1 MSSIFRDELSLSWNT
16 DDEVGVP
23 EIDSEHRGIINA
35 FNTFNEVIKNG
46 FDNGHVSRVFNI
58 LSDYSCSHFKN
69 EEAVMERY
77 SYPCLLYTSPSPR
90 DGLLS
95 RMPYSA

>member
-46 FDNGHVSRVFNI
+46 FDNGHASRVFDI

-77 SYPCLLYTSPSPR
+77 
-90 DGLLS
+90 
-95 RMPYSA
+95 